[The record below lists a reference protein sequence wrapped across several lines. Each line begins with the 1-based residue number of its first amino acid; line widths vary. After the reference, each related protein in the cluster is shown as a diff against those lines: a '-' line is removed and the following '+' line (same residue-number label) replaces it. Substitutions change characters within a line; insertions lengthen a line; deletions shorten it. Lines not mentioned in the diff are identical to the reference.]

1 MKKPSQTGWKRF
13 LSKKTESEPESIALN
28 RFQFFL
34 KFDLIVYIYIYIK
47 IEPNRTENYHHY
59 LSIHK

>member
-13 LSKKTESEPESIALN
+13 LSKKTKSELESIALN

-34 KFDLIVYIYIYIK
+34 KFDLIVYIYI
-47 IEPNRTENYHHY
+47 
-59 LSIHK
+59 